1 MKTKRT
7 ILILFLFTLVIRVA
21 ASFYFY
27 QQNDVKSFEFGAL
40 AENLVAGNGYSL
52 FYHGELYFPDE
63 KTNVKDGS
71 AIKPEPS
78 AYMMPGYP
86 FFLAAMMMLF
96 GDNPYLAVFLL
107 QAFLAACIA
116 VLIYKLTLQ
125 FARKSVALLAAG
137 IYIFLPEMIY
147 TTISIGPTVFIHFL
161 VLIVLYI
168 LTKNSSA
175 SPSIRDSIIIGFV
188 LALLLYMRPAI
199 AMFIIVLLSYLFIK
213 RYFSQFLIISIVVIA
228 CLSPW
233 IARNYMVW
241 NKFVPFTT
249 TTGMNL
255 YRGHNPYYPG
265 FWQTKEIEEEIDALP
280 ESKDFE
286 LKMRDVFMSHALKEI
301 RLHPV
306 KEIMFSLKKL
316 MYLWGYYPY
325 DSRTQNL
332 FYLIPW
338 LILLA
343 FFILAFFGKFDFKQK
358 KYIYFYLLSSSIN
371 AVLFF
376 ALLRYQTLMKIAVIP
391 LAAQGI
397 VLVWDIYKNKK

>member
-21 ASFYFY
+21 VSFYYY
-27 QQNDVKSFEFGAL
+27 QHNDIEPYEFGAL
-40 AENLVAGNGYSL
+40 AKNIVAGNGYSL
-52 FYHGELYFPDE
+52 FYHGELYYPDKKTSE
-63 KTNVKDGS
+63 KDES
-71 AIKPEPS
+71 AFKPEPS

-86 FFLAAMMMLF
+86 VFLAAMMMLF
-96 GDNPYLAVFLL
+96 GDEPYLFVFLV
-107 QAFLAACIA
+107 QAFLSAFIA

-147 TTISIGPTVFIHFL
+147 TTISIGPTVFVHFL

-168 LTKNSSA
+168 LTKKSSG
-175 SPSIRDSIIIGFV
+175 SQSITDSSIIGLI

-213 RYFSQFLIISIVVIA
+213 RYFRQFLIISIVVIV

-233 IARNYMVW
+233 IARNYLVW

-249 TTGMNL
+249 TTGLNL

-280 ESKDFE
+280 ESKDYE
-286 LKMRDVFMSHALKEI
+286 LKVRDVFIAHALKEI

-325 DSRTQNL
+325 DSRSQSL

-343 FFILAFFGKFDFKQK
+343 FFILAFLWKFDFQQK
-358 KYIYFYLLSSSIN
+358 KYIYFYLLSASIN
-371 AVLFF
+371 AVVFF